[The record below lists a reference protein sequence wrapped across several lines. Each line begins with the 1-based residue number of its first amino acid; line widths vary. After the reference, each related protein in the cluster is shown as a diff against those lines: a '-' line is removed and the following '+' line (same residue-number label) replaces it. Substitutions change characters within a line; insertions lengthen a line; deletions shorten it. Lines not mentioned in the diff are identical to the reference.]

1 MKNITF
7 VLFLLSIGV
16 TITSCENKKEEPEKV
31 SEQAESLNSHKTTY
45 VTDTASQQ
53 SETVMSVELQESV
66 SLTDEERESEP
77 KDDDIIN
84 SQAYEAYLSLLVGKK
99 NAIEAYNWQK
109 SDSVTGA
116 DMTHPVV
123 LRDCYGDET
132 PELIYL
138 SKNESNGYMAAS
150 LNIVTFEDDQIRELY
165 SNQYWDSE
173 VASGN
178 YYYLYQHKDD
188 KTLYTFT
195 STGDESW
202 HEYYGVFKL
211 ENNEM
216 TYVDLL
222 EHTERPD
229 FDHFSVTTGPEY
241 IHFYLEN
248 GTRTI
253 TEQEYED
260 KVRNIENNTASVLMY
275 SDMFGGSN
283 KAVNFVKDFVD
294 QNGCLEMTCEEAI
307 NYLKGLLKTNG
318 SSETA
323 IDNVEPW
330 FQAYKSFVLEGEFLN
345 SGNTDLG
352 YGDLETGFAVV
363 GFAIHDMND
372 DSTPE
377 LIINNGFNGRDL
389 RSNYIFTY
397 SDADVVYCGCTGADI
412 YAVEDYPG
420 LFSGVTETGWYL
432 DEEYVGKYS
441 EVSILNY
448 LYVENNN
455 LVKKKISVI
464 GYPVAVSSRQTIFQ
478 TENPELLEASERTMA
493 DIKTFTWAQLQES
506 GWDGLVES
514 YLE

>member
-1 MKNITF
+1 
-7 VLFLLSIGV
+7 
-16 TITSCENKKEEPEKV
+16 
-31 SEQAESLNSHKTTY
+31 
-45 VTDTASQQ
+45 
-53 SETVMSVELQESV
+53 
-66 SLTDEERESEP
+66 
-77 KDDDIIN
+77 
-84 SQAYEAYLSLLVGKK
+84 
-99 NAIEAYNWQK
+99 
-109 SDSVTGA
+109 
-116 DMTHPVV
+116 
-123 LRDCYGDET
+123 
-132 PELIYL
+132 
-138 SKNESNGYMAAS
+138 
-150 LNIVTFEDDQIRELY
+150 
-165 SNQYWDSE
+165 
-173 VASGN
+173 
-178 YYYLYQHKDD
+178 
-188 KTLYTFT
+188 
-195 STGDESW
+195 
-202 HEYYGVFKL
+202 
-211 ENNEM
+211 M

-229 FDHFSVTTGPEY
+229 FDQFSVTTGPEY

-283 KAVNFVKDFVD
+283 KTGDFVKDFVD
-294 QNGCLEMTCEEAI
+294 QNGCQEMTCEEAI

-330 FQAYKSFVLEGEFLN
+330 SQAYKSFVLEGEFLN

-478 TENPELLEASERTMA
+478 TENPELLEASERTQA